1 MTDTGLVVSQVL
13 GVTIVNF
20 HKSSILDA
28 QTVDWIARELYVLVD
43 EQARRKII
51 LDLRHVRFL
60 SSTILGVLVAL
71 QKKSQAIKGK
81 LVICGLRPDLSKV
94 FKITKLDKL
103 FEFADGEDEA
113 MRRFDILA
121 NP

>member
-20 HKSSILDA
+20 HKSAILDA
-28 QTVDWIARELYVLVD
+28 ETVDRIARELYVLVD

-51 LDLRHVRFL
+51 LDLCQVRFL

-71 QKKSQAIKGK
+71 QKKSRAIKGK
-81 LVICGLRPDLSKV
+81 VVICGLRPDLSKV
-94 FKITKLDKL
+94 FEITKLDKL

-113 MRRFDILA
+113 MRRFDILTK
-121 NP
+121 P